1 MIHCQHQDPRCYI
14 SQSIILQKKKKK
26 KKARILYKRGVNS
39 EKFTYRICCG
49 LTFFVSSPQSL
60 LYIVLIYCQKINMIM
75 MKELY
80 HHFILLALGWNLTNT
95 CKDFLALANIFLK
108 CEYYSTQKPVWK
120 HSPNLAKFRHGFYS
134 QGLSLIRARNLSE
147 ERGHKINSK

>member
-1 MIHCQHQDPRCYI
+1 MIHCQHQAPCCYLP
-14 SQSIILQKKKKK
+14 QSIILQKKKKK
-26 KKARILYKRGVNS
+26 GRILNKRGVNS

-60 LYIVLIYCQKINMIM
+60 LYIVLIYCQKIHMIM

-80 HHFILLALGWNLTNT
+80 NHFLALGWNLTNT

-108 CEYYSTQKPVWK
+108 CEYDSTQKPVWK

-134 QGLSLIRARNLSE
+134 QGLSLIGAWNLSE
-147 ERGHKINSK
+147 ERSHKINSK